1 MTDATLRDTPE
12 MPARD
17 WMRILST
24 YREPIHW
31 RSIWEIGVTAVPFV
45 AFLSLAWVLYGVSPW
60 LALLLTVPSA
70 AFLVR
75 LFLIQHDCGHGA
87 FFRSKTANDW
97 VGRVIGVLTL
107 TPYNVWRKCHAIHHA
122 GSGNLDERGI
132 GDIHT
137 ATVKEYQAMSRWGKI
152 RYRMYRHP
160 ITLFALAPAYL
171 YFLQNRLPVG
181 LMREGKTYWISAMGT
196 NFTIAVIFGLM
207 MWWVGAWAFLM
218 VYLTTVYIAAAIGM
232 WLFYVQH
239 QFEDT
244 HWDEGEDWQVHDAAL
259 HGSSHYDLPRWM
271 AWMTANIGIHHV
283 HHLYSKIPFYR
294 LKQVLKDHPALNDDA
309 QRLTLMESFRCV
321 KLQLWDEAN
330 RRLVSYRDARM
341 LAAA

>member
-1 MTDATLRDTPE
+1 MADATLREAQD

-17 WMRILST
+17 WMRVLAK

-31 RSIWEIGVTAVPFV
+31 RSIWEIGVTAVPFF
-45 AFLSLAWVLYGVSPW
+45 AFLSLAWFLYGISPW
-60 LALLLTVPSA
+60 LALLFTVPSA

-87 FFRSKTANDW
+87 FFSNKTANDW
-97 VGRVIGVLTL
+97 VGRVIGVFTF

-122 GSGNLDERGI
+122 SSGNLDERGI

-137 ATVKEYQAMSRWGKI
+137 ATVREYQAMSRLRKI
-152 RYRMYRHP
+152 QYRIYRHP

-196 NFTIAVIFGLM
+196 NAAIVAVSALVMWVVGIGPFLTI
-207 MWWVGAWAFLM
+207 
-218 VYLTTVYIAAAIGM
+218 YLPTVYIAAAIGM

-239 QFEDT
+239 QFEET

-259 HGSSHYDLPRWM
+259 HGSSHYDLPKWM

-283 HHLYSKIPFYR
+283 HHLYSRIPFYR
-294 LKQVLKDHPALNDDA
+294 LKQVLKDHPALNDESN
-309 QRLTLMESFRCV
+309 RLTLMESFRSV
-321 KLQLWDEAN
+321 KLQLWDEAS
-330 RRLVSYRDARM
+330 RKLVSYREARM
-341 LAAA
+341 LPV

>member
-1 MTDATLRDTPE
+1 MTDATLRETPDI
-12 MPARD
+12 PARD
-17 WMRILST
+17 WMRILSS

-31 RSIWEIGVTAVPFV
+31 RSVWEICASAVPFV

-60 LALLLTVPSA
+60 LALLLTIPSA

-87 FFRSKTANDW
+87 FFRSKAANDW
-97 VGRVIGVLTL
+97 VGRVIGVFTF

-122 GSGNLDERGI
+122 SSGNLDERGI

-137 ATVKEYQAMSRWGKI
+137 ATVKEYQAMTRWEKI
-152 RYRMYRHP
+152 RYRIYRHP

-181 LMREGKTYWISAMGT
+181 LMRAGKTYWISAMGT
-196 NFTIAVIFGLM
+196 NFMIAVIFALM
-207 MWWVGAWAFLM
+207 IWWLGAWAFLL

-259 HGSSHYDLPRWM
+259 HGSSHYDLPHWM

-294 LKQVLKDHPALNDDA
+294 LKQVLKDHPALDADA

-330 RRLVSYRDARM
+330 RRLVSYREARL
-341 LAAA
+341 LAA